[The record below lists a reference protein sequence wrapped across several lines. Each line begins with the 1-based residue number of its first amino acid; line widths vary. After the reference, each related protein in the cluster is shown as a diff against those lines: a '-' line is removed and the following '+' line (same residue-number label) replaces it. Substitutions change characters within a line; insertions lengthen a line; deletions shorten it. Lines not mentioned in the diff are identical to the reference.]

1 MTDKP
6 DVTSPRDSYKLAELA
21 EHLNAPVEKVK
32 TWLRDADIQPVSPDR
47 PDDYAID
54 SIEKLRLYQVD

>member
-6 DVTSPRDSYKLAELA
+6 DVTSPRDSYKLSELA